1 MAKRIFGIYD
11 DEEQLMQAIP
21 ELKAQGVVIKDVQS
35 PFPIHGI
42 ETLIGVPRTRISI
55 TSFLYGLTGTSF
67 ALWMTWYM
75 MIHDWPINIGGKPN
89 FMLYMNLPAFIPI
102 TFELTVFCAAH
113 GMALTFLL
121 RSKILPG
128 VTAPIP
134 HPRLTDDKFVLHVD
148 VKDESRLTEVVN
160 QLKEKG
166 ASEVLL
172 QSMQFAS

>member
-11 DEEQLMQAIP
+11 DEEILMQAIP
-21 ELKAQGVVIKDVQS
+21 ILQAQGVVCKDVQS
-35 PFPIHGI
+35 PFPVHGI
-42 ETLIGVPRTRISI
+42 EALLNIPRTRISI
-55 TSFLYGLTGTSF
+55 ASFMFGISGLSF

-75 MIHDWPINIGGKPN
+75 MIHDWPIDIGGKPN

-148 VKDESRLTEVVN
+148 VKDESKTNEIAELMKSN
-160 QLKEKG
+160 G
-166 ASEVLL
+166 ASDVLYK
-172 QSMQFAS
+172 SMQYA

>member
-1 MAKRIFGIYD
+1 MAKTIYGIYD
-11 DEEQLMQAIP
+11 DEETLLQAIP
-21 ELKAQGVVIKDVQS
+21 SLKEKGVICKDVQS

-42 ETLIGVPRTRISI
+42 DALLNIPRTRISI
-55 TSFLYGLTGTSF
+55 ASFLYGLSGTSF

-89 FMLYMNLPAFIPI
+89 FMLYMNLPAFIPV

-128 VTAPIP
+128 VTAPIL
-134 HPRLTDDKFVLHVD
+134 HPRLTDDKFVLHVE
-148 VKDESRLTEVVN
+148 VKDENKTNDIATL
-160 QLKEKG
+160 LKSSG
-166 ASEVLL
+166 AQDVLL
-172 QSMQFAS
+172 KSMQST